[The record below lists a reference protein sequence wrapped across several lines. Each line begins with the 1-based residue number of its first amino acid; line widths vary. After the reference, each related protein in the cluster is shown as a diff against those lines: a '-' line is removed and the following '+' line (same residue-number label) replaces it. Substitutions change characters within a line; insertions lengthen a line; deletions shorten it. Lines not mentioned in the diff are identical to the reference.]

1 MRRAAVLVVVA
12 FAIALAGCGG
22 GGSSA
27 NSAPLETGRF
37 RLDEWSITADR
48 STLHAG
54 RQTITATNI
63 GNMTHELVIVAAS
76 DVGAISTNADGSV
89 DEASLDAVKVG
100 EIADV
105 AADTSRTHV
114 FNLAPGSYVVFCNLV
129 EQMGHG
135 GSMGGMG
142 EGMTHVHFDLGMHT
156 TFNVTA

>member
-54 RQTITATNI
+54 GQTITATNI
-63 GNMTHELVIVAAS
+63 GTTTHELVIVAAS

-89 DEASLDAVKVG
+89 DEASLDAVKVW
-100 EIADV
+100 V
-105 AADTSRTHV
+105 CSPV
-114 FNLAPGSYVVFCNLV
+114 LAPPETVVLI
-129 EQMGHG
+129 
-135 GSMGGMG
+135 
-142 EGMTHVHFDLGMHT
+142 
-156 TFNVTA
+156 

>member
-1 MRRAAVLVVVA
+1 MKRAAVLLVVA

-27 NSAPLETGRF
+27 NSPPLKTGRF

-63 GNMTHELVIVAAS
+63 GTMTHEVVIVAAS
-76 DVGAISTNADGSV
+76 DVGAIPTKADGSV

-100 EIADV
+100 EIAGV
-105 AADTSRTHV
+105 AAGTSGTHV

-129 EQMGHG
+129 EQMDHG
-135 GSMGGMG
+135 SSMGGIG
-142 EGMTHVHFDLGMHT
+142 RGMTHVHFDLGMHT
-156 TFNVTA
+156 TFTVTA